1 MKLANSFCDNAP
13 GLFQVWYIRAL
24 FIKQQ
29 DLILSIEVTAYTSA
43 GQPVRHVAGS
53 GEVYMDFGTA
63 MEISV
68 VTLSAYESSG
78 SNTQIMMRV
87 VSLEEEL
94 LDVHKECPLKSVMCT
109 LRLVTA
115 GARWPWLSSRPDH
128 EKVAVDIGIE
138 FPDDLMPEPAE
149 EGSLDEA
156 LKARAPSLLCSA
168 PGESLDTAKELS
180 IKFDAKEDAEITQAD
195 AAGRERRR
203 QGEVPR
209 SLPLKTSSW
218 YLCLKVCLL
227 MLLPPF

>member
-68 VTLSAYESSG
+68 VTVSAYGSSG
-78 SNTQIMMRV
+78 SNTQIMMHV

-94 LDVHKECPLKSVMCT
+94 LDVSQGVPIEECCVHTPFGLCG
-109 LRLVTA
+109 VTA
-115 GARWPWLSSRPDH
+115 GARWPWLSSRPDQASPPPAWSNSG
-128 EKVAVDIGIE
+128 ESVQASTTCETGDVEVVAC
-138 FPDDLMPEPAE
+138 
-149 EGSLDEA
+149 GSL
-156 LKARAPSLLCSA
+156 RAISLW
-168 PGESLDTAKELS
+168 
-180 IKFDAKEDAEITQAD
+180 
-195 AAGRERRR
+195 
-203 QGEVPR
+203 VP
-209 SLPLKTSSW
+209 
-218 YLCLKVCLL
+218 
-227 MLLPPF
+227 